1 MTNKPTVALIGA
13 GSMGG
18 SLLRGWVS
26 GGVIAPD
33 GSAIF
38 DPNPPDEIKIL
49 CADQG
54 IAVNPDITAIEPD
67 AVIAAVKPQLA
78 EKALP
83 QYAPLAKGAANDA
96 IVISV
101 MAGTSVASIQRNF
114 GDAPKI
120 ARVMPNLP
128 AAIGKGV
135 SGLYAN
141 DAVDEIGRALI
152 EDLMAAAGETV
163 WVDSEEG
170 IDFVTAVSGSGPAYF
185 FLLTEALAEAGEALG
200 LSQQA
205 AAKLARATLTG
216 AGALMETETRSP
228 AEMRQAVTSP
238 GGTTEAALNVLD
250 GDVRRLI
257 KEAVDAAAKRAGELT
272 G

>member
-26 GGVIAPD
+26 GGVIATG

-38 DPNPPDEIKIL
+38 DPNPPDEIKTL
-49 CADQG
+49 CADHG

-78 EKALP
+78 EQALP
-83 QYAPLAKGAANDA
+83 LYGSLTKDA

-101 MAGTSVASIQRNF
+101 MAGTSIASIQRIF
-114 GDAPKI
+114 GEAPKV

-141 DAVDEIGRALI
+141 DAVDERGRALI

-205 AAKLARATLTG
+205 AANLARATLTG

-228 AEMRQAVTSP
+228 AEMRRAVTSP

-250 GDVRRLI
+250 NDVRRLI
-257 KEAVDAAAKRAGELT
+257 KYAVNAAAKRAGELT